1 MTLPCIYLFLGSILG
16 CLQDNCILKTG
27 ISDFHKLVLTA
38 LTTHFKKQEPKT
50 VKYRNYEKLTMK
62 NFDVS
67 Y

>member
-1 MTLPCIYLFLGSILG
+1 MKSNLRNKKWWFG
-16 CLQDNCILKTG
+16 CSYNPQK
-27 ISDFHKLVLTA
+27 VLTA

>member
-1 MTLPCIYLFLGSILG
+1 MTLFYIDLFLGSTLG
-16 CLQDNCILKTG
+16 CFQDNCIFKTG
-27 ISDFHKLVLTA
+27 ISDFLKIVWTV